1 MSLSTVEGV
10 LIGVVLLVV
19 TLPLAKRAGRL
30 DRSPRTT
37 TLVRRGLVLK
47 LLAAPLYLWV
57 IGTVYKSGDYAI
69 YHQAGVQVAHAFR
82 SGNFT
87 VHVDPSAG
95 RVGIFTGW
103 VYTLTGVT
111 ELGAFFIFSWIAFLG
126 QYLFYRA
133 FRIALPDGD
142 RVRYGRLIF
151 LFPSVLFWTAMIG
164 KDALI
169 CFGLGLAS
177 NGVARLLVRRRGG
190 FLALAPGAGVV
201 LLIRPHVS
209 LIVLIAGGCA
219 YVLGRPP
226 RWKAFGGPAKVGG
239 VIALLLMAAIIVPRV
254 ERFLG
259 IKNLGVN
266 TVNKELTTVSQNT
279 TNAGSQS
286 YGTQSSSNTPV
297 KDPLIFPKAF
307 VTVMFRPFPWEAPS
321 AVTLAA
327 SLESLF
333 LLGLAL
339 TSARRIFRALARVR
353 RLAYSAYALVY
364 TVLFVATFAS
374 IGNYGILARER
385 VQTLPLFFILLAA
398 APRQRPAPAQPTY
411 DRRSLAARRPVV
423 LPQ

>member
-1 MSLSTVEGV
+1 VSLSTVEGV

-19 TLPLAKRAGRL
+19 TLPLATRAGRL

-37 TLVRRGLVLK
+37 TLVRWGLVLK
-47 LLAAPLYLWV
+47 LLAAPVYLWV
-57 IGTVYKSGDYAI
+57 IGSVYKSGDYAI
-69 YHQAGVQVAHAFR
+69 YHQTGVQVAHAFR

-87 VHVDPSAG
+87 VHVNPSAG

-133 FRIALPDGD
+133 FRMALPDGD

-169 CFGLGLAS
+169 FFGLGLAS
-177 NGVARLLVRRRGG
+177 NGVARLLMRRRWG
-190 FLALAPGAGVV
+190 FLALAPGTWII

-219 YVLGRPP
+219 YFLGRPP
-226 RWKAFGGPAKVGG
+226 RSKRFGGPAKVVG
-239 VIALLLMAAIIVPRV
+239 VIALLVMVSIVVPRV
-254 ERFLG
+254 EHFLG

-266 TVNKELTTVSQNT
+266 SVNKELTTVSQNT

-297 KDPLIFPKAF
+297 KDPLVFPRAF

-321 AVTLAA
+321 TVTLAA

-333 LLGLAL
+333 LLGLTV
-339 TSARRIFRALARVR
+339 TSARRIFLALARVR
-353 RLAYSAYALVY
+353 RYAYSAYALVY
-364 TVLFVATFAS
+364 TVVFVATFAS

-398 APRQRPAPAQPTY
+398 TPRQRRARTTYPY
-411 DRRSLAARRPVV
+411 DRRALPARPPVV
-423 LPQ
+423 LPE